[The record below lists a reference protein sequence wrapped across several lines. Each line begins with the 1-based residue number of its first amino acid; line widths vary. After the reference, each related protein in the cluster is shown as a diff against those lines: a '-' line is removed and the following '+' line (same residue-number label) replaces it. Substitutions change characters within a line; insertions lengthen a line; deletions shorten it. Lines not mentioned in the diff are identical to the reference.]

1 MDHYNRHYNR
11 TRPNT
16 AHSSGTPGTPGAA
29 HPVNDGWEYDCGFG
43 TGITAS
49 QTPNSLPPVQNVPPV
64 PQRPPRA
71 SSSNQSR
78 GWGAPAVSEPTIN
91 HTTPS
96 NAWSNGFS
104 WHPPFVFPNSSPPVD
119 HSTPSPEDP
128 PVPATMPA
136 LVSDSPISHEST
148 YSQDEDGYF
157 SFYPRTLR
165 TRESNDGTEYLAIP
179 DVFHHVTLGGRLS
192 PRHLMELGPI
202 IKSSVFGEG
211 ITTVKPVYEKV
222 SITKRDPVLGKCYTI
237 MIIPYS
243 WSDYGRMAQAC
254 LQFSFDHPEYIV
266 R

>member
-1 MDHYNRHYNR
+1 MNIDTKNWDELNHAIEKSENILLSTHINPDGDGLGSEIAFYYYLESINKKCRIINPSSIAYNYK
-11 TRPNT
+11 
-16 AHSSGTPGTPGAA
+16 
-29 HPVNDGWEYDCGFG
+29 
-43 TGITAS
+43 I
-49 QTPNSLPPVQNVPPV
+49 L
-64 PQRPPRA
+64 
-71 SSSNQSR
+71 
-78 GWGAPAVSEPTIN
+78 
-91 HTTPS
+91 
-96 NAWSNGFS
+96 
-104 WHPPFVFPNSSPPVD
+104 
-119 HSTPSPEDP
+119 DP
-128 PVPATMPA
+128 KKIV
-136 LVSDSPISHEST
+136 ET
-148 YSQDEDGYF
+148 YSQDDDGYF

-165 TRESNDGTEYLAIP
+165 TRESNDGTEYMAIP

-222 SITKRDPVLGKCYTI
+222 SITKRDPVLGTCYTI